1 MTPVDASAAK
11 RAFDTVKGWVTY
23 LWRLGKRIATLEE
36 RVTAIEESLK
46 IAPPEA
52 CPYCGERAM
61 RLHWQSGVMGATKNT
76 SNASRFKPD
85 DSEQSKR
92 FIDAAKEA
100 GADET
105 EAAADRAFKKIIQK
119 PHKDAK

>member
-1 MTPVDASAAK
+1 
-11 RAFDTVKGWVTY
+11 VKN
-23 LWRLGKRIATLEE
+23 
-36 RVTAIEESLK
+36 
-46 IAPPEA
+46 
-52 CPYCGERAM
+52 
-61 RLHWQSGVMGATKNT
+61 ATKNT